1 MPIFL
6 VRGDFVPAAPPLRAR
21 SRGPAIP
28 APLAR
33 LTRRAR
39 SLPIAAA
46 ALVLALTA
54 SPAYADGT
62 FFFGYTPKPTA
73 RPARGFAVGF
83 NMAVVGFEF
92 EYSNTD
98 KVDSANA
105 PGLKTYMFNGLVM
118 TPGSA
123 FQAYATAGAGF
134 YNEAN
139 LDNSDTSFG
148 TNLGA
153 GVKFRIAGPLRMRL
167 DYRVFRLS
175 DSAIEK
181 TSQRFYAGANV
192 AF

>member
-1 MPIFL
+1 MTGL
-6 VRGDFVPAAPPLRAR
+6 ALLLMLAMAAPAF
-21 SRGPAIP
+21 
-28 APLAR
+28 
-33 LTRRAR
+33 
-39 SLPIAAA
+39 
-46 ALVLALTA
+46 
-54 SPAYADGT
+54 ADGT

-98 KVDSANA
+98 RVDSANA
-105 PGLKTYMFNGLVM
+105 PGLKTYMFNGLLM
-118 TPGSA
+118 TPTTA
-123 FQAYATAGAGF
+123 FQAYVTAGAGF

-139 LDNSDTSFG
+139 LNNSETSFG
-148 TNLGA
+148 TNFGGGL
-153 GVKFRIAGPLRMRL
+153 KFRLAGPLRMRL